1 MWLFPVVL
9 LAFVAGGVSLADDA
23 SEPQDCLVYGKVFST
38 AAEVGANLYSNC
50 PLTIERKERL
60 LIMQGRH
67 RRVEV
72 RVPGY
77 LGVHDFVYRWGQNT
91 AQIDD
96 DTVGI
101 IFGPAG
107 EA

>member
-1 MWLFPVVL
+1 MWLSSLVL
-9 LAFVAGGVSLADDA
+9 AVWVAGGISSPDDGV
-23 SEPQDCLVYGKVFST
+23 ELQDCMVYGKVFST
-38 AAEVGANLYSNC
+38 TVEIGANLYSNC

-72 RVPGY
+72 RVPG
-77 LGVHDFVYRWGQNT
+77 GQGIHDFVYRWGQNT
-91 AQIDD
+91 ARIDD
-96 DTVGI
+96 DVVEIT
-101 IFGPAG
+101 FGPAG

>member
-1 MWLFPVVL
+1 MWLPTLVL
-9 LAFVAGGVSLADDA
+9 LVFVAGGSSIPDEA
-23 SEPQDCLVYGKVFST
+23 SEQDCLVYGKVFST
-38 AAEVGANLYSNC
+38 AVEVGANLYSNC
-50 PLTIERKERL
+50 PLTIERHERL

-72 RVPGY
+72 RMPGH

-91 AQIDD
+91 AKIGDD
-96 DTVGI
+96 VVGI

>member
-1 MWLFPVVL
+1 MWLASLVLIATVGGGASFPE
-9 LAFVAGGVSLADDA
+9 AVSEL
-23 SEPQDCLVYGKVFST
+23 QDCLVYGKVFST
-38 AAEVGANLYSNC
+38 SVELGANLYSNC
-50 PLTIERKERL
+50 PLTVERKERL

-72 RVPGY
+72 RVPGDP
-77 LGVHDFVYRWGQNT
+77 GVHDFVYRWGQNT

-96 DTVGI
+96 DIVGI
-101 IFGPAG
+101 TFGPAG

>member
-1 MWLFPVVL
+1 MWLAALVLIANIGGGAPVPED
-9 LAFVAGGVSLADDA
+9 VSEL
-23 SEPQDCLVYGKVFST
+23 QDCLVYGKVFST
-38 AAEVGANLYSNC
+38 MVEVGANLYSNC
-50 PLTIERKERL
+50 PLMVERKERL

-72 RVPGY
+72 PVPSDT
-77 LGVHDFVYRWGQNT
+77 GVHDFVYRWGQNT

-96 DTVGI
+96 NIVGI
-101 IFGPAG
+101 TFGPAG